1 MRENKIILFEN
12 QEVKLEV
19 NMKDETV
26 WLSLEQMA
34 ELFSRDRTV
43 IVRHINNI
51 FKDNELDKNEVCAKF
66 AHTTKHGAISDK
78 SQTRELI
85 YYNLDMIISVGYRVK
100 SKNGVIFRKWATK
113 VLKDY
118 MIKGYAVNQK
128 RLEYLEKTIKLID
141 IAGRMD
147 AELKG
152 SEAWEIIK
160 VINNYSSA
168 LSLLDDYD
176 HKRITKPMGT
186 KNDKQ
191 VTYEDCMNI
200 IGKLKFNSD
209 SNLFALERNEGL
221 KEVIGTIYQSF
232 DGKDLYSTIEEKAAN
247 FLYLITKNHTFID
260 GNKRI
265 AATLFIYFLEFYN
278 ILYNENGQVIDNNTL
293 VAITLLIAQSNPKEK
308 EILID
313 LVMNFLNNNW
323 LISYNKK
330 DKSIQFI
337 F

>member
-1 MRENKIILFEN
+1 MCNIYNRSNRKGEKNMRENKIILFEN

-26 WLSLEQMA
+26 WLNANQLSK
-34 ELFSRDRTV
+34 LFDRDSKTIRK
-43 IVRHINNI
+43 HINNAL
-51 FKDNELDKNEVCAKF
+51 NEELDDSVVAKF
-66 AHTTKHGAISDK
+66 ATTAKDGK
-78 SQTRELI
+78 TYQVE

-100 SKNGVIFRKWATK
+100 SKNGIIFRKWATK

-247 FLYLITKNHTFID
+247 FSYLITKNHTFID

-313 LVMNFLNNNW
+313 LVMNFLNNN
-323 LISYNKK
+323 
-330 DKSIQFI
+330 
-337 F
+337 